1 MDPTFHFSCICIY
14 YTYIYIIIY
23 IYIQE
28 ELLFTVVKN
37 KEIIITSCLDLVNSF
52 GESIFECKTY
62 YQLPHGEGNE
72 GGVSVFEIY

>member
-14 YTYIYIIIY
+14 YTY

-52 GESIFECKTY
+52 GESIFEYKTY